1 MKYKMATGK
10 VIFPLLVFIKI
21 PYMCRGNNVVYLY
34 FLLFDTKAD
43 IIKKKLALI
52 QRSAKSHYT
61 IVSRGQQWPSLL
73 LPSLASRPLQLQLL
87 CRYFVWS
94 LVHSLCFGLFLSDD
108 FKQLLDVCLLLCR
121 MFL

>member
-43 IIKKKLALI
+43 IN
-52 QRSAKSHYT
+52 
-61 IVSRGQQWPSLL
+61 
-73 LPSLASRPLQLQLL
+73 
-87 CRYFVWS
+87 
-94 LVHSLCFGLFLSDD
+94 
-108 FKQLLDVCLLLCR
+108 
-121 MFL
+121 